1 MLQAPSESERLA
13 MLEVILGDDIIS
25 PDVSVKHIAVQ
36 TAALVANDLVDLAAR
51 ARLMATQRMTERR

>member
-1 MLQAPSESERLA
+1 

-25 PDVSVKHIAVQ
+25 PDVSLKHIAVQ